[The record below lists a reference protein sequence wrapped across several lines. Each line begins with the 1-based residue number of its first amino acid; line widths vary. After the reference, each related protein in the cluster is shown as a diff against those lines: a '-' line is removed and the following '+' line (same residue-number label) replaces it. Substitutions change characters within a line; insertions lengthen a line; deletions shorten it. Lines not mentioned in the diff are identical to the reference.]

1 VTHVPREL
9 WPIVCQL
16 ANGCAWP
23 PHGDAEID
31 AFFQYAVRQK
41 LLPLLLAS
49 DDLPSE
55 VSAAKARFRALDALY
70 RRRYELSRI
79 GTLELQR
86 VLGTDAFLFFKG
98 ADYRHR
104 LYAQPHWRPME
115 DIDVFL
121 PPNRIGEALREL
133 RAAGYPRKH
142 TDFGAAFSPWHHEV
156 SVVIG
161 KVHVE
166 LHRSFSQRVRASIDY
181 DGLWRRRESFE
192 NDGVRGYRLAPADAI
207 LAHAFGLAKDEFSSD
222 LNRYV
227 DFFLLLQR
235 YEDELGDCVARAKAW
250 QIERPLFGALY
261 LTSTMFRDVR
271 TEAVTRAM
279 EALLDL
285 PTRRFLVARVL
296 PDPTRE
302 PSGWVSGRRTQ
313 IRRKFGLI
321 DRRWRKLAFIAYQIY
336 ATAVGAA
343 FEWRE
348 HASGLKVPSRSGAR
362 AGRMTGP

>member
-1 VTHVPREL
+1 VTDVPREL

-16 ANGCAWP
+16 ANGRGWP
-23 PHGDAEID
+23 PRGDTEID

-41 LLPLLLAS
+41 LLPLLLAC
-49 DDLPSE
+49 DDLPAE

-70 RRRYELSRI
+70 RRRFELSRT

-86 VLGTDAFLFFKG
+86 VLGADAFLFFKG

-104 LYAQPHWRPME
+104 LYAHPHWRPME
-115 DIDVFL
+115 DIDVFM
-121 PPNRIGEALREL
+121 PPDRMGEALRKLEV
-133 RAAGYPRKH
+133 AGYPRKH

-192 NDGVRGYRLAPADAI
+192 HDGVSGYRLAPADAI
-207 LAHAFGLAKDEFSSD
+207 LTHAFGLAKDEFSSD

-227 DFFLLLQR
+227 DFFLLLRR
-235 YEDELGDCVARAKAW
+235 YEDELEHCVVRAKAW

-261 LTSTMFRDVR
+261 LTSTMFGEVR
-271 TEAVTRAM
+271 TEAVRRAM
-279 EALLDL
+279 AALLDP
-285 PTRRFLVARVL
+285 PTRGVLVAQVL

-321 DRRWRKLAFIAYQIY
+321 DRRWRKLAFVAYQIS
-336 ATAVGAA
+336 ATVLGSA
-343 FEWRE
+343 FEWRAR
-348 HASGLKVPSRSGAR
+348 ASGLKIPSRSAAR
-362 AGRMTGP
+362 AGRITGP